1 MKATSNLIV
10 NADLA
15 VLTLGDTQYETGTL
29 SAFQQ
34 SYNPTW
40 GELSLYLQ
48 VGNHEYSTSGASGYY
63 SYFGACWQQVKRL
76 LKL

>member
-1 MKATSNLIV
+1 MLT
-10 NADLA
+10 LA

-34 SYNPTW
+34 SYNLP
-40 GELSLYLQ
+40 GRELSLLPIQ
-48 VGNHEYSTSGASGYY
+48 QLETTNTLLPVHQAITATLLLLAAS
-63 SYFGACWQQVKRL
+63 QKL